1 MSFDVTNIF
10 TNVPLQETI
19 NIAIDNIFE
28 NQPDIKISC
37 SDLNKLFL
45 YATAQTH
52 FIFNND
58 FYDQLDG
65 VAMGSHLSYNLA
77 NLFMGFHE
85 EKWID

>member
-1 MSFDVTNIF
+1 MVSFDVTSLF

-19 NIAIDNIFE
+19 NIAIDHIFE
-28 NQPDIKISC
+28 HQPDIKISR

-58 FYDQLDG
+58 FYDQIDG
-65 VAMGSHLSYNLA
+65 VAMVHP
-77 NLFMGFHE
+77 
-85 EKWID
+85 